1 MAERMPSVQKVD
13 GCLPNVLG
21 GISKHGP
28 GRGVAVTINTKNGKM
43 GAIEELAREGGGRA
57 RGKQIQREARWA
69 TGGKISG
76 GHG

>member
-1 MAERMPSVQKVD
+1 MAERAPSVQKVD
-13 GCLPNVLG
+13 GCPRNVPG
-21 GISKHGP
+21 GISKHGT

-43 GAIEELAREGGGRA
+43 GVIEELARAGGARA
-57 RGKQIQREARWA
+57 KGKQIQREARWA